1 MSATR
6 HALPTAPH
14 DTSSENGRANRLRR
28 IFPPTATLLKGLL
41 LAVAVVLAGCSTL
54 APHPSLTRP
63 SSIARGFV
71 QTGYASWYGKKF
83 QGRKTAS
90 GERYDMYKLT
100 AASQSIPL
108 FSRVEVKNLVNGK
121 SVIVVINDRGPVNAD
136 RIIDL
141 SYAAAKKIDIISDG
155 TARIRLTV
163 LSVP

>member
-1 MSATR
+1 
-6 HALPTAPH
+6 
-14 DTSSENGRANRLRR
+14 
-28 IFPPTATLLKGLL
+28 
-41 LAVAVVLAGCSTL
+41 
-54 APHPSLTRP
+54 
-63 SSIARGFV
+63 
-71 QTGYASWYGKKF
+71 
-83 QGRKTAS
+83 
-90 GERYDMYKLT
+90 MYKLT